1 MDHHDHV
8 NLLRDGIETTGGVW
22 ADFGAGRGAF
32 TLALRELVGP
42 GAEIIAIDRDAAALR
57 TNGEAMQTLFP
68 GSQVGYQVADFT
80 LPLSLPTLDG
90 IVIANALHFQRDQA
104 AVVQRLHSY
113 LRKGGRMLVVEY
125 NIENSCA
132 PVPYPVPYRRWREL
146 AEEAAFKESR
156 LLARRPSR
164 FLNEI
169 YSAVSIT

>member
-8 NLLRDGIETTGGVW
+8 NLLRDGIDTTGGVW

-42 GAEIIAIDRDAAALR
+42 DAEIIAIDRDEAALR
-57 TNGEAMQTLFP
+57 TNESAMQSMFP
-68 GSQVGYQVADFT
+68 GTQVGYQVADFT
-80 LPLSLPTLDG
+80 LPLALPTLDG
-90 IVIANALHFQRDQA
+90 FVIANALHFQRDQP
-104 AVVQRLHSY
+104 AVVQQLRSY

-125 NIENSCA
+125 NIEVPCA
-132 PVPYPVPYRRWREL
+132 PVPYPVPYPHWCEL
-146 AEEAAFKESR
+146 AGEAGFKETR

-169 YSAVSIT
+169 YSAMSIA